1 MALLIGELRKRKA
14 KQKYGSLTESAGQM
28 FGRWIIMSALIA
40 VVVFIL
46 NDFQGIPIP
55 VLVMII
61 VVVIFTFIS
70 QKTTFGRS
78 VYAIGGNIAAARY
91 AGLNVKKNLTLVYM
105 LNGLLCAVAAV
116 IYTARLNGGT
126 AQAAN
131 GNYELDAI
139 ASAVI
144 GGTSMTGGVG
154 KVSGAILG
162 AVIMMSIDNGMSMMN
177 LDAYWQFIV
186 KGIILVAAVLF
197 DTKTKS
203 STKSRK
209 KK

>member
-1 MALLIGELRKRKA
+1 
-14 KQKYGSLTESAGQM
+14 
-28 FGRWIIMSALIA
+28 
-40 VVVFIL
+40 
-46 NDFQGIPIP
+46 
-55 VLVMII
+55 
-61 VVVIFTFIS
+61 
-70 QKTTFGRS
+70 
-78 VYAIGGNIAAARY
+78 
-91 AGLNVKKNLTLVYM
+91 M

-197 DTKTKS
+197 DTQTKNR
-203 STKSRK
+203 TKSRK
-209 KK
+209 KNKEI